1 MTATLHQIRSNRT
14 PFDPDEM
21 LKELRRSGV
30 TEVDDLL
37 RHFHERLEVSADE
50 AARSQPEFERS
61 LRAKTMAVER
71 VLHVRD
77 LERLVPTHTGLIV
90 DGVRYVALEPSNLSV
105 LLMSDWVTVLR
116 PLFRARGGHGGDT
129 IDPLALRIGLVGGS
143 TTLAASKIISR
154 HAVSSSEAETAAAI
168 AEHGGLKPSAS
179 HVGRVMK
186 ALGSSVE
193 SQREKFE
200 EAIRVQE
207 LMEQQLPGRDE
218 VAVIAW
224 SLDGI
229 MVRMKD
235 APNTPG
241 ANKADETPKG
251 HREAASGTVA
261 LYDAEENRLHT
272 IGLARMPES
281 KKVTLHAQLKAELQN
296 VIQRY
301 PDATLVAVAD
311 AAKEN
316 WRIIDE
322 IDRSLGTHSVRAV
335 DYFHAKDHLLTGLK
349 QSGAHKTAIAEWQD
363 VLLYEHEGADKC
375 LAELARRR
383 KFKVFDS
390 NAERAKKMDAE
401 ITYFNNNAHMMNYP
415 ELRARCLPIGSGVQ
429 EAACK
434 TLIASRCKCS
444 GMSWLRPGGQSILTF
459 RSLDKSGRFDLAW
472 DQIEPLFR
480 EPYEHYQVDPSDA
493 RKKPSWSQQQA
504 AA

>member
-1 MTATLHQIRSNRT
+1 MTATLHQIPSNRT

-77 LERLVPTHTGLIV
+77 LDRLVPTSAGLIV

-116 PLFRARGGHGGDT
+116 PLFRARGGHGGAT

-154 HAVSSSEAETAAAI
+154 HAVSSTEAETAASI

-186 ALGSSVE
+186 ALGAGVE
-193 SQREKFE
+193 SQREKIE

-207 LMEQQLPGRDE
+207 LVEQKLPERDE
-218 VAVIAW
+218 VATIAW

-235 APNTPG
+235 APSTPG
-241 ANKADETPKG
+241 ASKNDEVPKG

-261 LYDAEENRLHT
+261 LYDAEGKRLHT

-281 KKVTLHAQLKAELQN
+281 KKVTLHAQLEAELRN
-296 VIQRY
+296 VIERY
-301 PDATLVAVAD
+301 PEATLVAVAD

-322 IDRSLGTHSVRAV
+322 IDRALGIRSIRVV
-335 DYFHAKDHLLTGLK
+335 DCFHAKDHLVTGLK
-349 QSGAHKTAIAEWQD
+349 QSGAHKTEIAKWKD
-363 VLLYEHEGADKC
+363 VLLCEAGGADKC

-383 KFKVFDS
+383 GFKVFDS
-390 NAERAKKMDAE
+390 NTERAKKMDAE

-415 ELRARCLPIGSGVQ
+415 ELKARNLPVGSGVQ

-434 TLIASRCKCS
+434 TLIAGRCKCS
-444 GMSWLRPGGQSILTF
+444 GMSWLRPGGQSVLTF
-459 RSLDKSGRFDLAW
+459 RSLDKSGRFDIAW
-472 DQIEPLFR
+472 NQIEQLFR
-480 EPYEHYQVDPSDA
+480 EPYERCQVDPSDA
-493 RKKPSWSQQQA
+493 RKRPSWSQCA